1 MKLERFP
8 PYVFSLAMVAILA
21 TSARAPAQSTYDGGW
36 SVLVITQ
43 AGRCD
48 AAYSYP
54 VQIAN
59 GIVLNDTTQGSG
71 SGVVQISG
79 RVEPAGQVKVIVQL
93 GERQVVGVGK
103 LSHNSGVGI
112 WAGKSSG
119 EDCSGRW
126 EARRN

>member
-1 MKLERFP
+1 MKLKRFL

-36 SVLVITQ
+36 NVLVITE

-59 GIVLNDTTQGSG
+59 GIVLYDTTQGA
-71 SGVVQISG
+71 GVVQISG

-103 LSHNSGVGI
+103 LSQNRGAGS
-112 WAGKSSG
+112 WAGKASG

-126 EARRN
+126 EAKRN